1 MAAEE
6 ENANKLVEK
15 GALLPLLQQTD
26 LTVSSI
32 ETVLQCVKSIYLLV
46 SNGAAVEN
54 ISKIVEQGTVGT
66 LVRCVFED
74 LPRFYSQRPLVGTA
88 STTEKSSNAAV
99 IDEILN
105 GLETTGGIGNSISSR
120 NTKRSSFSFQKQ
132 TNNNN
137 SKSYHHVACSA

>member
-1 MAAEE
+1 M
-6 ENANKLVEK
+6 
-15 GALLPLLQQTD
+15 
-26 LTVSSI
+26 
-32 ETVLQCVKSIYLLV
+32 LV

-88 STTEKSSNAAV
+88 STTEKSRSNATV

-137 SKSYHHVACSA
+137 SKSYHHGHAPPEVELMRTALHIFEKIAEQKRTRDTLVSGVY